1 MRNDCLR
8 SEVWGANC
16 KFTVFFT
23 AGVFFFRDMIFM
35 IISLLTV
42 HSHNFIIIGY
52 WTITGYLTKPALRY
66 LVIDIASLALRGYLI

>member
-23 AGVFFFRDMIFM
+23 AGDIYN
-35 IISLLTV
+35 
-42 HSHNFIIIGY
+42 NFITDRPFSQFYYNWLLDNY
-52 WTITGYLTKPALRY
+52 WLFKK
-66 LVIDIASLALRGYLI
+66 ASLALLSY